1 MKPKVK
7 PTESDARAALIAPW
21 LAKFDELY
29 DMYGKGIDK
38 RPTIFGSFE
47 DALADFSPAELDGA
61 FQEWRRV
68 GKHFPSPGDI
78 RGLITQKRDKEQ
90 EYAAEEA
97 WYELRWRLMF
107 FNWDPE
113 NGYLPL
119 FVGKEC
125 HLTDRVA
132 AATTKTEYNGGFL
145 LKPKPLPSRT
155 QHAIEAVGG
164 LKRIAEL
171 PAGSGFDFCKRAF
184 LEAHRSPVVERLQL
198 GKAEAA
204 QFMDRLQ
211 KELK

>member
-1 MKPKVK
+1 MKPKVN
-7 PTESDARAALIAPW
+7 PTESDARAALIAGW
-21 LAKFDELY
+21 LAKFNDTFST
-29 DMYGKGIDK
+29 YGKPLED
-38 RPTIFGSFE
+38 RPGVF
-47 DALADFSPAELDGA
+47 DAFDDGLSDIPAGELAAAFAE
-61 FQEWRRV
+61 WNRT

-78 RGLITQKRDKEQ
+78 RGLITQKREAEQ
-90 EYAAEEA
+90 QYAAEEA

-145 LKPKPLPSRT
+145 LKPKPLPART

-184 LEAHRSPVVERLQL
+184 LEAHRSPIVERLQL
-198 GKAEAA
+198 GKGEAKALLA
-204 QFMDRLQ
+204 QIQ
-211 KELK
+211 EAQ